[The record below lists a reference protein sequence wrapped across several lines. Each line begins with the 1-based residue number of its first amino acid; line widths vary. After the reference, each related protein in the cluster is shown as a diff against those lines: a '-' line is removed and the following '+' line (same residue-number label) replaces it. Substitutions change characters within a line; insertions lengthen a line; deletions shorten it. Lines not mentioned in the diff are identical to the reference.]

1 MLLSVCFAV
10 LIYFVSYNCY
20 YVKLPTYPTL
30 FAYASANALRT
41 LIILLNRRKTSII
54 LLLVENPTL
63 RQPLFQLIIKRLL
76 VDEKRFT
83 T

>member
-1 MLLSVCFAV
+1 LT
-10 LIYFVSYNCY
+10 
-20 YVKLPTYPTL
+20 TYPTL